1 MCNQCDTKRNNQY
14 GFKIGDIVTR
24 DMIGEGI
31 VKDIVI
37 KEVSGIDRHGNSVTN
52 TVMLILEFDDG
63 LIIEAP
69 AANAEYIGIH
79 RLNKELNG
87 A

>member
-14 GFKIGDIVTR
+14 GFKIGDAVTR

-37 KEVSGIDRHGNSVTN
+37 KEVSGTDRMGNPVTEV
-52 TVMLILEFDDG
+52 VMLICEFDDG

-79 RLNKELNG
+79 KV
-87 A
+87 